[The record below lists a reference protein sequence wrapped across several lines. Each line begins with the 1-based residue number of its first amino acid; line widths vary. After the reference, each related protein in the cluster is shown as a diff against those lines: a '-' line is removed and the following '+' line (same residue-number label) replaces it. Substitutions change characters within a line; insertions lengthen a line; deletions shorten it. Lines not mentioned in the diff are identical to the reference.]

1 MAIEAIQIFV
11 ADGEYFKR
19 WNNANLMTFE
29 AGLRSDIKTAL
40 PQMALCLSD
49 KDSEVR
55 WVAVDVIKDFS
66 VHGEI
71 SR

>member
-1 MAIEAIQIFV
+1 
-11 ADGEYFKR
+11 
-19 WNNANLMTFE
+19 MTFE